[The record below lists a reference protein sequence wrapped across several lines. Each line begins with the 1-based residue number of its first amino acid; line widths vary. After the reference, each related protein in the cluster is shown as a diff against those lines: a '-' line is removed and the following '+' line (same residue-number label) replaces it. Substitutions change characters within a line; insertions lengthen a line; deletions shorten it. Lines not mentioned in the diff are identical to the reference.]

1 MAFCYRQEYQL
12 SNKLQ
17 AIRGMNDLLPDQSPA
32 WQYVE
37 RQLRSLVDRYDYR
50 EIRTPIVEQTA
61 LFARSIGEAT
71 DVVEKE
77 MYTFDDRNGESLTL
91 RPENTAAV
99 VRAAME
105 HGLLHNQTQR
115 LWYMGPMFRYER
127 PQKGRY
133 RQFHQIGIE
142 AYGMTGPDIDAE
154 IILLSARLWRQL
166 GMAEHVTLELNSLG
180 SPEARANYR
189 DSLVAYFESHREV
202 LDEDSQRR
210 LKTNPLRILDSK
222 NPAMAEMLAG
232 APQLLD
238 HLDEESRAHFEQLK
252 STLDA
257 AGIGYRINPRLVRG
271 LDYYSR
277 TVFEWTTTALGSQ
290 GTVCGGGRYD
300 GLVEQL
306 GGKPT
311 PGVGFAIGLERL
323 MLLLDTLDLIP
334 EDAKGGADAYLLAM
348 GDAAEREALLL
359 GERLRD
365 ALPALRLQVHCGG
378 GSFKSQIRR
387 ADRSGARVALIL
399 GEDEIAKGQLTL
411 KPLRDDGD
419 QQTLTLDD
427 AIAWLARLS

>member
-1 MAFCYRQEYQL
+1 M
-12 SNKLQ
+12 SNKIQ
-17 AIRGMNDLLPDQSPA
+17 AIRGMNDLLPDQSPV

-37 RQLRSLVDRYDYR
+37 RQLRSLMDRYDYR

-99 VRAAME
+99 VRAAMQ

-180 SPEARANYR
+180 SPEARAAYR
-189 DSLVAYFESHREV
+189 QALVAYFETHREV
-202 LDEDSQRR
+202 LDEDSRRR
-210 LKTNPLRILDSK
+210 LISNPLRILDSK
-222 NPAMAEMLAG
+222 NPEMADMLAG

-238 HLDEESRAHFEQLK
+238 HLDEASRDHFEQLK
-252 STLDA
+252 ATLDA

-323 MLLLDTLDLIP
+323 MLLLETLELIP
-334 EDAKGGADAYLLAM
+334 EEAKGGADAYLLAM
-348 GDAAEREALLL
+348 GEAAEREALLL

-387 ADRSGARVALIL
+387 ADRSGAKVALIL
-399 GEDEIAKGQLTL
+399 GEDEIANGRLTL

-419 QQTLTLDD
+419 QQTLALDD
-427 AIAWLARLS
+427 AIAWLARLL